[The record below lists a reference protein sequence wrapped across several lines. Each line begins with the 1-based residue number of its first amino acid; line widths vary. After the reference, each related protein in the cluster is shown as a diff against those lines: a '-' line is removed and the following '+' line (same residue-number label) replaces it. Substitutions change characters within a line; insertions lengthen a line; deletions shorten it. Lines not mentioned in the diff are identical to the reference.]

1 MFKLLR
7 WALLIVVLA
16 IVISLA
22 FLLGLSFGLGN
33 SHGKFITETVPVLSM
48 LGGWVAGIGA
58 LAAVLTTLRLADKQ
72 RREDVENLRVSVR
85 SAIADTGKGGW
96 FIAIGITS
104 DGKRPVKVTSL
115 SVQSPHARNYL
126 HISQFWWG
134 SDPLPASMTYGD
146 SISLHLA
153 PGFDRQISNYV
164 QKHCSGN
171 SRGLKFVVSTTLHE
185 FSGPI
190 HNSLLTLSD

>member
-7 WALLIVVLA
+7 WAFLIVVLA
-16 IVISLA
+16 TVIGLA

-58 LAAVLTTLRLADKQ
+58 LAAVLTTLWLADKQ
-72 RREDVENLRVSVR
+72 RREDVESLRVSVR
-85 SAIADTGKGGW
+85 SAIADTGEGGW
-96 FIAIGITS
+96 FIALGITS

-126 HISQFWWG
+126 HVSQFWWG
-134 SDPLPASMTYGD
+134 SDPLPAAMTYGD

-153 PGFDRQISNYV
+153 PGFDRQISSYV
-164 QKHCSGN
+164 HKHCYGKTA
-171 SRGLKFVVSTTLHE
+171 GLQFVVSTTLHE
-185 FSGPI
+185 FKASI
-190 HNSLLTLSD
+190 DKNLLTLSD

>member
-7 WALLIVVLA
+7 WAFLLVVFTT
-16 IVISLA
+16 VIGFV
-22 FLLGLSFGLGN
+22 FLLGLSFGLSN
-33 SHGKFITETVPVLSM
+33 NHDKFITETVPVLSM

-58 LAAVLTTLRLADKQ
+58 LAAVLTTLWLADKQ

-85 SAIADTGKGGW
+85 SAIADTGEGGW
-96 FIAIGITS
+96 FIALGITS

-126 HISQFWWG
+126 HVSQFWWG
-134 SDPLPASMTYGD
+134 SDPLPAAMTYGD

-153 PGFDRQISNYV
+153 PGFDRQISGYV
-164 QKHCSGN
+164 HQHCHGKTA
-171 SRGLKFVVSTTLHE
+171 GLQFVVSTTLHE
-185 FSGPI
+185 FKASI
-190 HNSLLTLSD
+190 DKNLLTLSD